1 MPIKVAVTKSG
12 ESSALAELVFDK
24 DGISVGRARDC
35 DVSLKDPAK
44 AIAPTHGFIQRV
56 GDDYFYID
64 YGAKLGTTVNGK
76 PSPGHEMTSL
86 KHGDVVQI
94 GPYRLDLEIGPG
106 LKATPKAEERA
117 PESAPAPA
125 VPAKQNTKQ
134 RKRTVEDAGTVLS
147 IAPSDEGARKITDKT
162 NSTEVPPTRKAEAA
176 KTQAL
181 PSKVKEPAHAS
192 EIMDESDAAG
202 LTMALSDFSTTDL
215 KNAAQALRARE
226 AAKPEPA
233 KKRNTKIR
241 TRTTSADGG
250 PAETKSAEEVD
261 DSESDIAGL
270 TMAVA
275 DISSVDLKKAA
286 LEAKSAGASGKKRGN
301 DTRAIDDLLS
311 RISAK
316 EEPEAIALPSDDSPK
331 VGNDMQGAAFQV
343 LKMISDQFTGRG
355 DFETPEQVRLFGTL
369 IAQTLEVTLDW
380 MNKSLK
386 GRAEFE
392 GQFEAFVTMA
402 FAREKNPMK
411 SVKDAM
417 EVRRLP
423 LDWKSGKDPEEL
435 KKQLIS
441 AFRDLTQHQL
451 GLMEGVQR
459 AINEIMKKLDP
470 QAVEEEANKNASGL
484 FKSLGAEKRA
494 WRQYALTYSALLGES
509 GKLFNEVVFPNIR
522 KGYLESHTKDAPA
535 AKDTKEKA

>member
-1 MPIKVAVTKSG
+1 MPIKVVVKKSG
-12 ESSALAELVFDK
+12 ENGALAELVFDK
-24 DGISVGRARDC
+24 DGVSVGRAKDC
-35 DVSLKDPAK
+35 DVSLADPAK

-56 GDDYFYID
+56 GDDYCYID
-64 YGAKLGTTVNGK
+64 YGAKLGTTINGK
-76 PSPGHEMTSL
+76 VSPGHEMTSL

-94 GPYRLDLEIGPG
+94 GPYTLNIEIGPG
-106 LKATPKAEERA
+106 LKAATP
-117 PESAPAPA
+117 PS
-125 VPAKQNTKQ
+125 KQNTKQ

-147 IAPSDEGARKITDKT
+147 IAPSDDGARKITDKT
-162 NSTEVPPTRKAEAA
+162 NATEVPPTRRGEAA
-176 KTQAL
+176 KTQA
-181 PSKVKEPAHAS
+181 PTTEPAEDAS
-192 EIMDESDAAG
+192 EILDESDVAG

-215 KNAAQALRARE
+215 KKAAEALKAKE
-226 AAKPEPA
+226 AAKPQAP
-233 KKRNTKIR
+233 KKRNTKVK
-241 TRTTSADGG
+241 TR
-250 PAETKSAEEVD
+250 AEVKAAQEVD

-286 LEAKSAGASGKKRGN
+286 AEAKAADKAGKKRGN
-301 DTRAIDDLLS
+301 ETRAIDDLLS
-311 RISAK
+311 RIAAK

-331 VGNDMQGAAFQV
+331 VGNDLQGAAFKV
-343 LKMISDQFTGRG
+343 VKMLSDQFTGRG
-355 DFETPEQVRLFGTL
+355 DFETVEQVELFGTL
-369 IAQTLEVTLDW
+369 VAQTLEITLDW
-380 MNKSLK
+380 LNKSLK

-402 FAREKNPMK
+402 FAREKNPIK
-411 SVKDAM
+411 AVKDAM

-423 LDWKSGKDPEEL
+423 LDWKSGKKPEEL
-435 KKQLIS
+435 KKQLVN

-470 QAVEEEANKNASGL
+470 QAIEEEANKNAGGL

-522 KGYLESHTKDAPA
+522 KGYLESHTKEPTAVNDP
-535 AKDTKEKA
+535 KEKA

>member
-1 MPIKVAVTKSG
+1 MPIKVVVTKSG
-12 ESSALAELVFDK
+12 DSATPVELVFDK

-56 GDDYFYID
+56 SDDYFYID

-76 PSPGHEMTSL
+76 ASPGHEMTSL

-106 LKATPKAEERA
+106 LKAAAKPAE
-117 PESAPAPA
+117 APAEAAPTP
-125 VPAKQNTKQ
+125 PAKQQTKQ

-162 NSTEVPPTRKAEAA
+162 NSTEVPPTRKAES
-176 KTQAL
+176 TQAAAPKAR
-181 PSKVKEPAHAS
+181 PSEAS
-192 EIMDESDAAG
+192 EILDESDAAG

-215 KNAAQALRARE
+215 KKAADALKARE
-226 AAKPEPA
+226 SAKPDAP
-233 KKRNTKIR
+233 KKRNTKMK
-241 TRTTSADGG
+241 TRAEMK
-250 PAETKSAEEVD
+250 PAPASQEVD

-275 DISSVDLKKAA
+275 DISSVDLKRAA
-286 LEAKSAGASGKKRGN
+286 DEAKAAGASDKKRGKE
-301 DTRAIDDLLS
+301 TRAIDDLLS
-311 RISAK
+311 RIAAK
-316 EEPEAIALPSDDSPK
+316 EEPEPIALPTDDSPK
-331 VGNDMQGAAFQV
+331 IGNDMQGAAFKV
-343 LKMISDQFTGRG
+343 VKMLSDQFTGRG
-355 DFETPEQVRLFGTL
+355 DFETVEQVELFGKL
-369 IAQTLEVTLDW
+369 VAQTLEITLDW
-380 MNKSLK
+380 LNKSLK

-411 SVKDAM
+411 AVKDAM

-435 KKQLIS
+435 KKQLVS

-522 KGYLESHTKDAPA
+522 KGYLESHTKEPTAV
-535 AKDTKEKA
+535 KDPKEKA

>member
-1 MPIKVAVTKSG
+1 MPIKVTVKRSG
-12 ESSALAELVFDK
+12 ESATLAELVFDK
-24 DGISVGRARDC
+24 EGISVGRARDC

-44 AIAPTHGFIQRV
+44 AIAPTHGYIQRV
-56 GDDYFYID
+56 GDDYCYID
-64 YGAKLGTTVNGK
+64 YGAKLGSTINGK
-76 PSPGHEMTSL
+76 ASPGHEMSSL
-86 KHGDVVQI
+86 KHGDLVQI
-94 GPYRLDLEIGPG
+94 GPYQLQLEIGPG
-106 LKATPKAEERA
+106 LKAA
-117 PESAPAPA
+117 PPPAESAPEAAP
-125 VPAKQNTKQ
+125 VPPRQNTKQ
-134 RKRTVEDAGTVLS
+134 RKRTVEDAGTVLA
-147 IAPSDEGARKITDKT
+147 IAPGEEGARKVTDKT
-162 NSTEVPPTRKAEAA
+162 NSTEVPPTRKADAA
-176 KTQAL
+176 KTQA
-181 PSKVKEPAHAS
+181 PQPRPKASTETS
-192 EIMDESDAAG
+192 EILDESDAAG

-215 KNAAQALRARE
+215 KQAADALRLKEQAR
-226 AAKPEPA
+226 PEPP
-233 KKRNTKIR
+233 KKRNTKVK
-241 TRTTSADGG
+241 TRADLK
-250 PAETKSAEEVD
+250 PTQEVD
-261 DSESDIAGL
+261 DSESDIVGL

-286 LEAKSAGASGKKRGN
+286 LEAKAAGASGRKRGN

-316 EEPEAIALPSDDSPK
+316 EEPEAISLPSDDSPK
-331 VGNDMQGAAFQV
+331 VGNDMQGAAFTV

-355 DFETPEQVRLFGTL
+355 DFETPEQVKLFGTL

-522 KGYLESHTKDAPA
+522 KGYLESHTKESPTT
-535 AKDTKEKA
+535 KDTKEKA